1 MKFYVKEIT
10 LRTTSKYQLIDVTSS
25 VEGIVRESGIRN
37 GLCLVFAPHATAAI
51 IANEHEYGLMNDIVN
66 KIKSDFPENGK
77 WQHNLIDNNAHAHLA
92 SAFIGASRVFP
103 VINGKLIR
111 GTWQN
116 IFLVEM
122 DGPRSY
128 RRILVE
134 VLGE

>member
-10 LRTTSKYQLIDVTSS
+10 LRTTSKYQLIDITSN
-25 VEGIVRESGIRN
+25 VEDIVRESGIRN

-77 WQHNLIDNNAHAHLA
+77 WQHNLIDDNAHAHLA
-92 SAFIGASRVFP
+92 SSFIGASRVFP